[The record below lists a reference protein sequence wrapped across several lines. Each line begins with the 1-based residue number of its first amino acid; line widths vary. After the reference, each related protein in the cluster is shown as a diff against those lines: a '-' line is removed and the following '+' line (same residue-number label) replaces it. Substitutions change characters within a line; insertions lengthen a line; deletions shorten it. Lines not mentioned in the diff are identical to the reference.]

1 MLFQQSVNKA
11 GKSRWM
17 PVYPPD
23 KDAKV
28 KKVEKVQKYRTKR
41 KEKDNQTGGLWGR
54 KKQIMINALRKR
66 AVRST

>member
-1 MLFQQSVNKA
+1 MLFQQRFNKA

-23 KDAKV
+23 EDVKV
-28 KKVEKVQKYRTKR
+28 KKMGKSTEISYR
-41 KEKDNQTGGLWGR
+41 KEKDNQTGGLWR
-54 KKQIMINALRKR
+54 KKKQIMINALRKR

>member
-23 KDAKV
+23 KDTKV
-28 KKVEKVQKYRTKR
+28 KKVGKVQKYRTKR
-41 KEKDNQTGGLWGR
+41 KEKDNQKGGLWGR